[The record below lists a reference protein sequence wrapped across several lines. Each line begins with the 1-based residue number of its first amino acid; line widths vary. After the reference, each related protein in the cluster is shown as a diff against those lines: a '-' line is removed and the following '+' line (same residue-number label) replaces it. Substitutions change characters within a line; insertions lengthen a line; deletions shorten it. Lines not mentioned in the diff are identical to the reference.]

1 MPQPHLVIGNKNYS
15 SWSMRPWMAMTVAGI
30 AFSEEVIALDQP
42 DTKARI
48 TAHSRAGRVPVLRH
62 GDVTVWESLAILEY
76 LAETWPE
83 AQLWPA
89 HPGARAMA
97 RAVASEMHAGFQ
109 HLRARCPMNM
119 RRAKRNIELAPAA
132 QADVRRI
139 DEIWRTCREG
149 HGREGHGKEGPFL
162 FGRFTA
168 ADAMFAPVVNR
179 FEVYEVPVSRETR
192 GYMETVMALPAWA
205 AWKTAAEA
213 ESWVIAS
220 DEA

>member
-1 MPQPHLVIGNKNYS
+1 
-15 SWSMRPWMAMTVAGI
+15 
-30 AFSEEVIALDQP
+30 
-42 DTKARI
+42 
-48 TAHSRAGRVPVLRH
+48 
-62 GDVTVWESLAILEY
+62 
-76 LAETWPE
+76 
-83 AQLWPA
+83 
-89 HPGARAMA
+89 MA

-149 HGREGHGKEGPFL
+149 NGKEGPFL

-179 FEVYEVPVSRETR
+179 FEVYGVPVSRETR
-192 GYMETVMALPAWA
+192 DYMETVMALPAWA